1 MNKKVLFIV
10 QTAIIA
16 ALYAALT
23 YAQNFLLPGTTSA
36 AVQFRVS
43 EALNVLA
50 LFTPAAIPGLTLG
63 CVLSNLYNIGSGLPL
78 DMIFGSLA
86 TLGATAAMYFLRDV
100 KIKNYPLLS
109 LLMPAVF
116 NGVVIGWEIEVFFI
130 DGKFN
135 FVSFL
140 TQGGLVALGELGVML
155 VLGTIL
161 YYVIVGRKIDK
172 KNIQKSQRIEINAP
186 CKCKVRFFSKKYNH
200 TELFIER
207 LILSVIIAIN
217 SLFVGLPLSD

>member
-1 MNKKVLFIV
+1 MNKKVSFIV

-43 EALNVLA
+43 EVLNVLA
-50 LFTPAAIPGLTLG
+50 LFSPAAIPGLTIG

-86 TLGATAAMYFLRDV
+86 TLGATCAMYALKNV
-100 KIKNYPLLS
+100 KIKTFPLWA

-130 DGKFN
+130 EGKFI
-135 FVSFL
+135 FTDFL
-140 TQGGLVALGELGVML
+140 VQGGLVALGELGVML
-155 VLGTIL
+155 TLGTAL
-161 YYVIVGRKIDK
+161 YYIISKRNLDK
-172 KNIQKSQRIEINAP
+172 VFFKNN
-186 CKCKVRFFSKKYNH
+186 
-200 TELFIER
+200 
-207 LILSVIIAIN
+207 
-217 SLFVGLPLSD
+217 